1 MSSMLRRIEIRG
13 LKARGYARTPYRIVK
28 DADGQQ
34 RPVRV
39 ERGGL
44 ILGSEPENAPV
55 GYRWPR
61 VIELRKAVP
70 A

>member
-1 MSSMLRRIEIRG
+1 MSSMLRRMEIRG

-28 DADGQQ
+28 DADGQE

-44 ILGSEPENAPV
+44 ILGPEPDHAPV
-55 GYRWPR
+55 GYHWPR
-61 VIELRKAVP
+61 IVELRKAAV

>member
-28 DADGQQ
+28 YVDGRE

-39 ERGGL
+39 DRGGL
-44 ILGSEPENAPV
+44 ILGPEPENAPI

-61 VIELRKAVP
+61 VMELRKAMQ